1 VPVDVVVGAA
11 YPHLAA
17 LRTTVADR
25 VGITLH
31 VNTDAMAA
39 LMDRADLAIGAASS
53 ASWERCALGLPAVL
67 VTMAD
72 NQVDVA
78 RSLVEVGAAEAIGW
92 QTAVTASDI
101 ERTVRA
107 LCRDPRRVAAM
118 SAAATRVTDGRGTG
132 RVADEVEATM
142 AARAVAG

>member
-1 VPVDVVVGAA
+1 
-11 YPHLAA
+11 LAA
-17 LRTTVADR
+17 LGTTVAGR
-25 VGITLH
+25 VAITVH
-31 VNTDAMAA
+31 VNTDAMAT

-72 NQVDVA
+72 NQVDVE
-78 RSLVEVGAAEAIGW
+78 RSLVEAGAAEAIGW
-92 QTAVTASDI
+92 HTAVTASDI

-107 LCRDPRRVAAM
+107 LRADPRRVAAM
-118 SAAATRVTDGRGTG
+118 SAAAARVTDGRGTE
-132 RVADEVEATM
+132 RVADEVEAAT